1 MKKIIL
7 AVLFIIT
14 GILSAAEVN
23 LIIDYNID
31 GVPFE
36 YDKEYVNAD
45 GIKYKITRFEYYMCE
60 FKLDDTVLE
69 GTYVLANA
77 AYTKH
82 TLGNLDIEQVNKFGV
97 SFGVAEED
105 NIGKDP
111 NRFGM
116 FHPLAPK
123 NPSMHWGWS
132 AGYRFWAI
140 EGRADPDGDGE
151 YDKSFQ
157 FHILGDE
164 AFRSV
169 VLEVGAQANK
179 GVVKV
184 GTQSK
189 DGVIDIKMDFDIQ
202 KLLAPVDM
210 TKFGIYHEFYNNS
223 QEVRDVID
231 NFTES
236 EVVTSEIQTTVA
248 MLNSIAISPNPT
260 TDYLNVGDIYMNSNY
275 DIISLDGT
283 SVQSGKI
290 ANDIIK
296 VGNIATGTY
305 ILRIYDKNSVLN
317 TAKFVKK

>member
-1 MKKIIL
+1 MKKIII
-7 AVLFIIT
+7 AVLLAMT
-14 GILSAAEVN
+14 CTMSAAEVN
-23 LIIDYNID
+23 LNIDYNVD

-36 YDKEYVNAD
+36 YNKEYINTD
-45 GIKYKITRFEYYMCE
+45 GIKYKVTRFEFYMCQ

-77 AYTKH
+77 QYNKY
-82 TLGNLDIEQVNKFGV
+82 TLGNFDIDQVNKLGI
-97 SFGVAEED
+97 SFGVEAEE

-123 NPSMHWGWS
+123 NPSMHWGWA

-140 EGRADPDGDGE
+140 EGFSDPDGDGE

-169 VLEVGAQANK
+169 LFDVGAEAIKSVAKEGIQSEG
-179 GVVKV
+179 GVV
-184 GTQSK
+184 
-189 DGVIDIKMDFDIQ
+189 DIKLGFNIQ

-210 TKFGIYHEFYNNS
+210 TKFGIYHQFYNDS

-236 EVVTSEIQTTVA
+236 DVVTSETQT
-248 MLNSIAISPNPT
+248 SIAMFNNIEISPNPT
-260 TDYLNVGDIYMNSNY
+260 TDFLNIGNEFITASY
-275 DIISLDGT
+275 DIISLEGT
-283 SVQSGKI
+283 TVQSGNI
-290 ANDIIK
+290 DNDIIK
-296 VGNIATGTY
+296 VGDISTGTY
-305 ILRIYDKNSVLN
+305 ILRIYDKKNVLN

>member
-7 AVLFIIT
+7 AVLLAMT
-14 GILSAAEVN
+14 CTLSGAEVN
-23 LIIDYNID
+23 LNIDYNVD

-36 YDKEYVNAD
+36 YNKEYINAD
-45 GIKYKITRFEYYMCE
+45 GIKYKVTRFEFYMCQ
-60 FKLDDTVLE
+60 FKLDGIELE

-77 AYTKH
+77 QYNKH
-82 TLGNLDIEQVNKFGV
+82 TLGNFDIDQVNKFGI
-97 SFGVAEED
+97 SFGVEAEE
-105 NIGKDP
+105 NIDKDP

-123 NPSMHWGWS
+123 NPSMHWGWA

-140 EGRADPDGDGE
+140 EGFADPDGDGE

-179 GVVKV
+179 SVVKV
-184 GTQSK
+184 GTQSE
-189 DGVIDIKMDFDIQ
+189 DGVIDIKMGFDIQ

-223 QEVRDVID
+223 QEIRDVIN

-236 EVVTSEIQTTVA
+236 NIVTTETKSSVA
-248 MLNSIAISPNPT
+248 MFNSIEITPNPT
-260 TDYLNVGDIYMNSNY
+260 SDYLNIGNEFITANY
-275 DIISLDGT
+275 DIISLEGT
-283 SVQSGKI
+283 TVQSGNI
-290 ANDIIK
+290 DNDIIK
-296 VGNIATGTY
+296 VGDIATGTY
-305 ILRIYDKNSVLN
+305 ILRIYDKNNVLN